1 MGYERIEQ
9 NYRNT
14 EKKNIEIL
22 ENFRSEKLS
31 RKAHQFGMDWV
42 KNGVSG
48 MYVKVDGLKK

>member
-14 EKKNIEIL
+14 EKNIEIL

-31 RKAHQFGMDWV
+31 RKTHQFGMDWV
-42 KNGVSG
+42 KNGASR
-48 MYVKVDGLKK
+48 MYVKVDGLKI